1 MIYHLQS
8 NLSNGNT
15 EENNLYNNILF
26 TRNIHRMAPIIFAIS
41 AAGRYIMSEFGVMT
55 LLTKGFCMLKQ
66 ISMAILCVMPLF
78 LTSCIPNYFTYSKPG
93 IYAECSLS
101 GVQGFVAIDTLSE
114 SCVFTYFK
122 IDYNGTAGQNPVL
135 ASVNVLLGGK
145 SINLATVKFEDIKG
159 VIPDGPWDKTVV
171 ENDLPEP
178 MRRFR
183 SRLRRCEYP
192 AFQNRKVEVRSLCV
206 TFRNPEYFLLK
217 APSVFL
223 NRLYPGHL

>member
-1 MIYHLQS
+1 
-8 NLSNGNT
+8 
-15 EENNLYNNILF
+15 
-26 TRNIHRMAPIIFAIS
+26 
-41 AAGRYIMSEFGVMT
+41 MSEFGVMT

-171 ENDLPEP
+171 ENDFDKDNPFYVVIFVLYGAKKERQCSISFHFDKDKNMEHFYCIGGIPRNTKYVSFENNANKVVFEP
-178 MRRFR
+178 PFK
-183 SRLRRCEYP
+183 LAE
-192 AFQNRKVEVRSLCV
+192 
-206 TFRNPEYFLLK
+206 LK
-217 APSVFL
+217 ALFGADAHISKTYNL
-223 NRLYPGHL
+223 K